1 MKRLWIVM
9 VWVLCSLAPVWSA
22 EPEKKAAV
30 EEEEERSA
38 LAFDSAELAKP
49 MQGDFDAMLERRT
62 IRVLTT

>member
-9 VWVLCSLAPVWSA
+9 VWMLCSLAPVWSA
-22 EPEKKAAV
+22 EPEKKVTV

-49 MQGDFDAMLERRT
+49 MLGISTPCWRGAPFGC
-62 IRVLTT
+62 